1 MLVNPS
7 QLSFDMYPLA
17 SATSQ
22 RDKRSASLREGA
34 TVRNFSVDELP
45 QLHAEWKELALTSP
59 SPHLFDLSEWTL
71 AAFHAQGQETP
82 FSAVACRHNS
92 QLIGIL
98 PLVSRA
104 HFLGAIPALVMR
116 GFTTPLSPRCELI
129 HRRASSDLAAR
140 MSWEALRE
148 DRRWRVLELP
158 NVPERGVANSIADH
172 ARREGFRVHTLPAL
186 STPIID
192 LRPEATTYLPNES
205 RAYRARLEMKLHK
218 LRQFGEV
225 HLRSY
230 TTVEEPLRRLLELEP
245 TVRKTRILPLRREHP
260 FVVEL
265 LREIGMW
272 ATRRDGLRIFALE
285 INGEP
290 ISMLYGITAHDTFY
304 ALRIAHTSRLAMYS
318 PGQLVVMLTLQEL
331 TRAGTKQCELVG
343 PALPWKMVWTS
354 TTRSHH
360 SHFIFRPDS
369 HGRTPLAS
377 LFSLAVRGQTIW
389 RHMCGCAT
397 S

>member
-1 MLVNPS
+1 MHALV
-7 QLSFDMYPLA
+7 

-22 RDKRSASLREGA
+22 RDNRAASLHEGA
-34 TVRNFSVDELP
+34 TVRNFSAHELA
-45 QLHAEWKELALTSP
+45 QLHAEWRELTLTTP

-71 AAFHAQGQETP
+71 AAFHAQEQKTP

-116 GFTTPLSPRCELI
+116 GFTSPLSPRCELI
-129 HRRASSDLAAR
+129 HHPSSSDLAAR

-148 DRRWRVLELP
+148 DRKWRVLELP
-158 NVPERGVANSIADH
+158 NVPEKGTANSIADH

-192 LRPEATTYLPNES
+192 LRPEATPYLPNDS
-205 RAYRARLEMKLHK
+205 RAYRARLEMQLRK

-245 TVRKTRILPLRREHP
+245 AARNTRILPSRREHP
-260 FVVEL
+260 GGIEL

-272 ATRRDGLRIFALE
+272 ATRRDALRIFALE

-360 SHFIFRPDS
+360 SHYIFRPDS

-377 LFSLAVRGQTIW
+377 LLSLAVQGQTMW
-389 RHMCGCAT
+389 RHLCGRTT
-397 S
+397 SM